1 MRLLMTVSALALAS
15 VACVAEVPPAVDTP
29 AEAPVVRR
37 CESTVVRGA
46 EPIEHAGPPVAVA
59 SAAASADPCADL
71 RALDEVTEHIDAL
84 GELLEEVGDESP

>member
-15 VACVAEVPPAVDTP
+15 VACVAEAPPAVDTP

-37 CESTVVRGA
+37 CDSSVVRGA
-46 EPIEHAGPPVAVA
+46 EPIEHAGPPVATA
-59 SAAASADPCADL
+59 STDPCADL

-84 GELLEEVGDESP
+84 GELLEEVSDENP

>member
-1 MRLLMTVSALALAS
+1 MRLMMTVSALALAS

-37 CESTVVRGA
+37 CESTVVAGA
-46 EPIEHAGPPVAVA
+46 EPIEHAGPPVATA
-59 SAAASADPCADL
+59 SSDPCADL

-84 GELLEEVGDESP
+84 GELLEEVGDENP

>member
-37 CESTVVRGA
+37 CESTVVQGA
-46 EPIEHAGPPVAVA
+46 EPIEHAGPPVAT
-59 SAAASADPCADL
+59 AAAADPCADL
-71 RALDEVTEHIDAL
+71 RALEDVTEHIDAL
-84 GELLEEVGDESP
+84 GELLEEVGDENP